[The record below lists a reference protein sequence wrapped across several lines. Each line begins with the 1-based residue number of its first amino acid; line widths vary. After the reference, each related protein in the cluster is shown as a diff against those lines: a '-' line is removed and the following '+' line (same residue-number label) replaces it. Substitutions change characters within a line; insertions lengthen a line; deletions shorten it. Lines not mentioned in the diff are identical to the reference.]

1 MGSSVPWLD
10 GEEECPGPQKLHKTP
25 GDWQAL
31 TVCSLRGQEDL
42 PDRLE
47 AVGKSSP
54 WDSVCGSW
62 PSSQARFSSAPS
74 DSLATVCPCLT

>member
-31 TVCSLRGQEDL
+31 TVSSLQGQEVL
-42 PDRLE
+42 PNRLE
-47 AVGKSSP
+47 EVGKSNP
-54 WDSVCGSW
+54 
-62 PSSQARFSSAPS
+62 
-74 DSLATVCPCLT
+74 